1 MHTDRTFVHSTCTHS
16 RRPLKIKSVVCNH
29 LDKEAVE
36 GRRSPPAPS
45 CNGSSSLSTS
55 CSCSP
60 GVPSSPGNVG
70 RVVMLLL
77 STDPRFLSPGR
88 PTLPVT
94 WQTHVSCH
102 VNCASS
108 HANYACW
115 PVAGLFFQVFSTLSE
130 PNCGLIIMSF
140 LCPSFLFLM
149 QIWNKTNNYFSAC
162 VLTLAQWAR
171 LSEDRDRQSL
181 S

>member
-1 MHTDRTFVHSTCTHS
+1 MHSDRTFFHTTCTHS
-16 RRPLKIKSVVCNH
+16 RRPFKIKSVVCNH

-60 GVPSSPGNVG
+60 GVPSSPGNAG

-88 PTLPVT
+88 PTIPVT
-94 WQTHVSCH
+94 WSTHASCH
-102 VNCASS
+102 VTDPRFLSCELCFLSRELRLLAR
-108 HANYACW
+108 
-115 PVAGLFFQVFSTLSE
+115 AGFIFFRCFQLCLS
-130 PNCGLIIMSF
+130 P
-140 LCPSFLFLM
+140 
-149 QIWNKTNNYFSAC
+149 T
-162 VLTLAQWAR
+162 V
-171 LSEDRDRQSL
+171 D
-181 S
+181 